1 MGMRLVERHEDFQA
15 ALASCKR
22 EAASSFGNDHVL
34 VEKYILRPRHIE
46 IQVFGDQF
54 GDCIH
59 LFERDC
65 SVQRRHQK
73 VLEEA
78 PAPGMSVE
86 RRRQM
91 GEAAVAA
98 AKAVGYVGA
107 GTVEFIA
114 TQEGQFYFME
124 MNTRLQVEHPVTEM
138 ITGLD
143 LVEWQLRIAAGEPL
157 PLKQEQLRINGHAL
171 EARIYA
177 EDPANGF
184 LPSTGKLLHLTPPTE
199 SLHVRVDA
207 GVEEGDS
214 ISPFY
219 DPMIAKL
226 IIWDTSRDRALTR
239 MQRALADYRVVGVS
253 NNIDFLSRLVACPA
267 FSRADL
273 DTGLIERERTIL
285 LPEDRVAPNQ
295 VFLAAALAQLLWESQ
310 EAGQRLDAKSP
321 WYARDSWRLNAS
333 ATRTLAFRQGET
345 QKSIAVSYRS
355 SGYGLTVDGVEVA
368 VRGAIDGRGQ
378 MRIEFDGVRC
388 NVSVVAAGDLLHIFL
403 HGRTWRLARVDPLS
417 FSGDGGGVQGGLLAP
432 MPGRIIALLAAAGT
446 QVEKGAPLLI
456 LEAMKMEHTISAP
469 AAGLLKAHRFAV
481 GDQITDGAE
490 LVEFEPAKA

>member
-1 MGMRLVERHEDFQA
+1 
-15 ALASCKR
+15 
-22 EAASSFGNDHVL
+22 
-34 VEKYILRPRHIE
+34 
-46 IQVFGDQF
+46 
-54 GDCIH
+54 
-59 LFERDC
+59 
-65 SVQRRHQK
+65 
-73 VLEEA
+73 
-78 PAPGMSVE
+78 
-86 RRRQM
+86 
-91 GEAAVAA
+91 
-98 AKAVGYVGA
+98 
-107 GTVEFIA
+107 
-114 TQEGQFYFME
+114 
-124 MNTRLQVEHPVTEM
+124 M